1 MINDKTRVRMR
12 IEELGIVPAIRLAP
26 RPTAA
31 DDARFAA
38 ETLNSAGIPI
48 AEISVSVP
56 GALEVISDLVKKFP
70 KMIIG
75 ADVLDIESAR
85 QCLDAGAK
93 FLTSP
98 GLFLDV
104 VAFATAR
111 EVVAFPGALTPTEI
125 VVAWNAGADYVK
137 VFPCSQVGGAAYI
150 KALRGPLPEVPLIAS
165 GGVNQQTAVSF
176 MLAGANA
183 VGIGAELIP
192 QEALLGRK
200 ERQIHEL
207 ARRFLTMVKDARAER
222 MARS

>member
-1 MINDKTRVRMR
+1 VINDKTRVRMR

>member
-38 ETLNSAGIPI
+38 ETLKSAGIPI

>member
-1 MINDKTRVRMR
+1 MR